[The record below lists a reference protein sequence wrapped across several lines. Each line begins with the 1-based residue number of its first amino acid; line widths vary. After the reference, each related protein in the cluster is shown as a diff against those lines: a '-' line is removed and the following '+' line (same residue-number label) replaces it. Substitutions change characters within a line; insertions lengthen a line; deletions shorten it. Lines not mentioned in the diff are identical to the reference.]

1 MQEHTAHTVTHIT
14 VDAAELRWQSE
25 PGAWASMCH
34 VPPRTWGV
42 RGRSDTDFH
51 FLWRGPVTSDLCS

>member
-25 PGAWASMCH
+25 PGAWAS
-34 VPPRTWGV
+34 VPRATANVGGPG
-42 RGRSDTDFH
+42 GRSDTDFH
-51 FLWRGPVTSDLCS
+51 FFCGEAL

>member
-25 PGAWASMCH
+25 PGAWAS
-34 VPPRTWGV
+34 VPRATANVG
-42 RGRSDTDFH
+42 
-51 FLWRGPVTSDLCS
+51 GPGGGLTLTSIFCGEAL

>member
-25 PGAWASMCH
+25 PGAWAS
-34 VPPRTWGV
+34 VPRATANVGGPGGGLTLT
-42 RGRSDTDFH
+42 SI
-51 FLWRGPVTSDLCS
+51 FLWRGPVTL